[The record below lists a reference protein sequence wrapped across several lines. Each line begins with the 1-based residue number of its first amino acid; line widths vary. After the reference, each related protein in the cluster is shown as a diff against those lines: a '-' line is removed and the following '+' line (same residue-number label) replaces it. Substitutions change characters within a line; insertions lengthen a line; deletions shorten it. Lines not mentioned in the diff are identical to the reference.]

1 MLRGAADA
9 LNPYELSWM
18 VVLIAAISY
27 LGYFAVGIVGEGAG
41 IPLTG
46 LLAGLASSTAPAM
59 SSSRPSVCWWVGTGG
74 LALWVGPPL
83 VVASAT
89 ALAMVWPYQQPPTL
103 PNLMP

>member
-1 MLRGAADA
+1 VLRGAADA

-59 SSSRPSVCWWVGTGG
+59 SSSRPSSAGG
-74 LALWVGPPL
+74 SGP
-83 VVASAT
+83 AD
-89 ALAMVWPYQQPPTL
+89 WRCGWGL
-103 PNLMP
+103 PSS